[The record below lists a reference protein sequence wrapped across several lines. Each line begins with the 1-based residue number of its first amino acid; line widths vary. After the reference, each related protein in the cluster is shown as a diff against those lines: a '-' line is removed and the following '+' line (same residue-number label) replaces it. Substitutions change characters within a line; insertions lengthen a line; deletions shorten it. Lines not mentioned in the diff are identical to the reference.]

1 MSDDN
6 SHTNPNRKLVSRLFL
21 GVAGMF
27 AFGFLLVPL
36 YDVICEVTGLNGK
49 TGDQVV
55 LVDESALVV
64 DEAREIT
71 VQFIAHHNSSMGWTF
86 TPSTRQMTV
95 RPGEMHVMY
104 YKVSNPNG
112 HKMIGQAIPSVA
124 PNAAAAH
131 LKKIECFCFDE
142 QPLEPGES
150 AEMPLRFY
158 VDPDL
163 PDRVTRLTLAYTLY
177 DITESPREA
186 ARRNRL
192 ANN

>member
-1 MSDDN
+1 MSDEN
-6 SHTNPNRKLVSRLFL
+6 SHNNPNRKLVSRLFL

-55 LVDESALVV
+55 LADESALVV
-64 DEAREIT
+64 QEDREIT
-71 VQFIAHHNSSMGWTF
+71 VQFIAYHNAAMGWTF
-86 TPSTRQMTV
+86 TPTTRQMTV
-95 RPGEMHVMY
+95 RPGEMHVVS
-104 YKVSNPNG
+104 YKVSNPNDR
-112 HKMIGQAIPSVA
+112 KMIGQAIPSVA

-131 LKKIECFCFDE
+131 LKKVECFCFDE

-150 AEMPLRFY
+150 VEMPLRFY
-158 VDPDL
+158 VDPNL
-163 PDRVTRLTLAYTLY
+163 PSQVTRLTLAYTLY
-177 DITESPREA
+177 DITESPRD
-186 ARRNRL
+186 ARRNRV

>member
-1 MSDDN
+1 MSDRN
-6 SHTNPNRKLVSRLFL
+6 HATPETNKLVKKLFL

-55 LVDESALVV
+55 MADESQLVV
-64 DEAREIT
+64 EEDREIT
-71 VQFIAHHNSSMGWTF
+71 VQFIAHHNAAMGWTF
-86 TPSTRQMTV
+86 TPTTRQMTV
-95 RPGEMHVMY
+95 RPGEMHVVSY
-104 YKVSNPNG
+104 TVSNPNDR
-112 HKMIGQAIPSVA
+112 KMIGQAIPSVA

-131 LKKIECFCFDE
+131 LKKIECFCFEE

-150 AEMPLRFY
+150 AEMPIRFY

-163 PDRVTRLTLAYTLY
+163 PGRVTKLTLAYTLY
-177 DITESPREA
+177 DITESPRD
-186 ARRNRL
+186 ARRNRV
-192 ANN
+192 ASN